1 MVLPLL
7 RLHDVRGERKAL
19 RRDSDAV
26 PEAEDFSTTLEMT
39 SYRNDKEKQM

>member
-1 MVLPLL
+1 MVLPLS

-26 PEAEDFSTTLEMT
+26 HGAGV
-39 SYRNDKEKQM
+39 K

>member
-19 RRDSDAV
+19 RRNSDAV
-26 PEAEDFSTTLEMT
+26 PEAGIKRIINYAIQS
-39 SYRNDKEKQM
+39 

>member
-7 RLHDVRGERKAL
+7 RLHDVRGELKVL

-26 PEAEDFSTTLEMT
+26 PEAWIIIS
-39 SYRNDKEKQM
+39 RKWI

>member
-19 RRDSDAV
+19 RRDSDTV
-26 PEAEDFSTTLEMT
+26 PEAEIKGIIN
-39 SYRNDKEKQM
+39 YAI